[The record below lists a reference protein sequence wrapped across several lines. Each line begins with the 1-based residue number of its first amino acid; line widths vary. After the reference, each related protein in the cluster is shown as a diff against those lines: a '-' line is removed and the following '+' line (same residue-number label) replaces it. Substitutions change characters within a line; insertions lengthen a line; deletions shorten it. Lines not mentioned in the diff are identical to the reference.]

1 MCVILALI
9 LADCGMIRTFVCTM
23 APYPRA
29 GMIFAATESC
39 KRMEEAA
46 MMFLVELLSG
56 GIFMVYAVDAHENL
70 FLIYRDDQWNWI
82 GMEKCKPCTYDL
94 GGSSFGGGTAI

>member
-1 MCVILALI
+1 MAARCFMSFGLPQ
-9 LADCGMIRTFVCTM
+9 RTHRNLT
-23 APYPRA
+23 
-29 GMIFAATESC
+29 IFAATESC
-39 KRMEEAA
+39 KQMEEAA

-56 GIFMVYAVDAHENL
+56 GIFTVYAVDAHEDL

-82 GMEKCKPCTYDL
+82 GMEKCKPYTYPL